1 MSWILKK
8 PMIML
13 TRDSYFQLWRERTL
27 GKKLAKMDRFLYIAG
42 GFIEGF
48 KEGEEVE

>member
-1 MSWILKK
+1 
-8 PMIML
+8 ML
-13 TRDSYFQLWRERTL
+13 TRNSYFQLWRERTL